1 MSNITQE
8 QINELQAVADT
19 IQPKVSIPD
28 GLSEIDAAVYDK
40 YTKIY
45 EQLSKDGDSF
55 ALTFILPDSGDGKVF
70 YRLGELSGPED
81 ELLYGYRSSVV
92 YETMS
97 DFVRFFFTSAR
108 STYKKEI
115 ESTEKSE

>member
-8 QINELQAVADT
+8 EINKLQAEADI

-28 GLSEIDAAVYDK
+28 ELSEADIAVYDK

-45 EQLSKDGDSF
+45 EQLCKDGDSF

-70 YRLGELSGPED
+70 YKLGELSKPED
-81 ELLYGYRSSVV
+81 GLLYGYRSSAV

-97 DFVRFFFTSAR
+97 DFVRYSFTKSR
-108 STYKKEI
+108 FGYKREM
-115 ESTEKSE
+115 ELTEKSE